1 MSPLPLRIGTRG
13 SPMALH
19 QAALVRDRLVAAD
32 PDLAAPG
39 AVEIVTI
46 RTTGDRVQDRRL
58 AEIGGKGL
66 FTKEIEEALFAGR
79 IDLAVHSLKDVETW
93 LPNGLE
99 IACVLARDDPRDA
112 FLSARA
118 TSLAALPKGAK
129 IGTASLR
136 RQAQLLR
143 QRPDLTVVP
152 IRGNVDTRLRK
163 LDSGEVDAMV
173 LALCGLERL
182 GKAEHVMQILSRE
195 VMLPAVG
202 QGALA
207 IECRAEDDGSQ
218 RLLQPLHDPGS
229 AACVK
234 AERAMLAA
242 LDGSCR
248 TPIAGLA
255 ELDGDRLVLEGLLLT
270 PDGSA
275 EIRARCAG
283 GAGDAERLGTELGGE
298 LRRLRVRARLDRR
311 RFLLP
316 QLSAPFASLPVQP
329 LLG

>member
-1 MSPLPLRIGTRG
+1 MSTRPLRIGTRG
-13 SPMALH
+13 SAMALR
-19 QAALVRDRLVAAD
+19 QTALVQDRLLRAH
-32 PDLAAPG
+32 PDLAAAG
-39 AVEIVTI
+39 GVEIVTI

-66 FTKEIEEALFAGR
+66 FTKEIEEALFAGS

-93 LPNGLE
+93 LPDGLE

-112 FLSARA
+112 FLSMRA
-118 TSLAALPKGAK
+118 PSLAALPQGAS

-143 QRPDLTVVP
+143 RRPDLTVVP

-163 LDSGEVDAMV
+163 LAAGEIDALV

-182 GKAEHVMQILSRE
+182 ERAELATEILPRE
-195 VMLPAVG
+195 IMLPAVG

-207 IECRAEDDGSQ
+207 VECHAADDGLR
-218 RLLQPLHDPGS
+218 RLLEPLHDPES

-255 ELDGDRLVLEGLLLT
+255 ELDGAGLVLEGALLK

-275 EIRARCAG
+275 EIRARRAG
-283 GAGDAERLGTELGGE
+283 GIGDAELLGTELGGE
-298 LRRLRVRARLDRR
+298 LRRRAGSGFGFD
-311 RFLLP
+311 
-316 QLSAPFASLPVQP
+316 
-329 LLG
+329 

>member
-1 MSPLPLRIGTRG
+1 MPARPLRIGTRG
-13 SPMALH
+13 SPMALR
-19 QAALVRDRLVAAD
+19 QTALVRDRLVAAH
-32 PDLAAPG
+32 PELAAAG

-66 FTKEIEEALFAGR
+66 FTKEIEEALFAGQ

-93 LPNGLE
+93 LPDGLE

-112 FLSARA
+112 FLSMQAP
-118 TSLAALPKGAK
+118 SLAALPKGAS

-143 QRPDLTVVP
+143 RRPDLRVVP
-152 IRGNVDTRLRK
+152 MRGNVNTRLRK
-163 LDSGEVDAMV
+163 LEAGEVDAMV

-182 GKAEHVMQILSRE
+182 GEAEHATEILSRE
-195 VMLPAVG
+195 IMLPAVG

-207 IECRAEDDGSQ
+207 IECRGGEDQDKLR
-218 RLLQPLHDPGS
+218 RLIEPLHDPGS
-229 AACVK
+229 AACVT

-255 ELDGDRLVLEGLLLT
+255 ELDGGRLVLEGLLLK

-275 EIRARCAG
+275 AVHARCAG
-283 GAGDAERLGTELGGE
+283 GIEDAETLGTELGRE
-298 LRRLRVRARLDRR
+298 LRQRAGPGFGLD
-311 RFLLP
+311 
-316 QLSAPFASLPVQP
+316 
-329 LLG
+329 

>member
-19 QAALVRDRLVAAD
+19 QTALMRDRLLAAH

-66 FTKEIEEALFAGR
+66 FTKEIEEALFAKR

-93 LPNGLE
+93 LPDGLAL
-99 IACVLARDDPRDA
+99 ACVLPRDDPRDA
-112 FLSARA
+112 FLSLRA
-118 TSLAALPKGAK
+118 SSFASLPKGAS

-143 QRPDLTVVP
+143 RRPDLRIVP
-152 IRGNVDTRLRK
+152 IRGNVGTRLGK
-163 LDSGEVDAMV
+163 LEAGEVEALV
-173 LALCGLERL
+173 LALSGLERL
-182 GKAEHVMQILSRE
+182 GMAKRATEILSLE

-202 QGALA
+202 QGVLA
-207 IECRAEDDGSQ
+207 IECRTGDDEL
-218 RLLQPLHDPGS
+218 RPLLAPLHDAGT
-229 AACVK
+229 AACVM

-255 ELDGDRLVLEGLLLT
+255 ELDGDKLMLEGLLLK

-275 EIRARCAG
+275 EIRGRHTAG
-283 GAGDAERLGTELGGE
+283 IGNAERLGTELGAD
-298 LRRLRVRARLDRR
+298 LRRRAGPGFGLD
-311 RFLLP
+311 
-316 QLSAPFASLPVQP
+316 
-329 LLG
+329 

>member
-1 MSPLPLRIGTRG
+1 VSIHPLRIGTRG
-13 SPMALH
+13 SPMALR
-19 QAALVRDRLVAAD
+19 QTMLIRDRLAAAR

-46 RTTGDRVQDRRL
+46 RTSGDRVQDRML

-66 FTKEIEEALFAGR
+66 FAKEIEEALGAGR
-79 IDLAVHSLKDVETW
+79 IDLAVHSLKDLETW
-93 LPNGLE
+93 LPDGLA
-99 IACVLARDDPRDA
+99 ITCVLPRDDPRDV
-112 FLSARA
+112 LVSATGA
-118 TSLAALPKGAK
+118 SLAALPRSARV
-129 IGTASLR
+129 GTASLR

-143 QRPDLTVVP
+143 HRSDLLVVP

-163 LDSGEVDAMV
+163 LEACEADAIV

-182 GKAEHVMQILSRE
+182 DLTGRATEILPRE

-207 IECRAEDDGSQ
+207 IECRADNETVRQ
-218 RLLQPLHDPGS
+218 LLGPLHDPIS
-229 AACVK
+229 AACVG

-255 ELDGDRLVLEGLLLT
+255 EAADGRLMIEARLLK
-270 PDGSA
+270 PDGSD
-275 EIRARCAG
+275 EIRGRRQ
-283 GAGDAERLGTELGGE
+283 GAIVDAEALGTELGRE
-298 LRRLRVRARLDRR
+298 LRRRAGAG
-311 RFLLP
+311 FG
-316 QLSAPFASLPVQP
+316 LS
-329 LLG
+329 